1 MQRNFIHCFF
11 AKIVQK
17 SAVYFP
23 DLQPKVSTLLATKLA
38 NATLHHC
45 ITSAKVQPEAEAVS
59 SKTSKH
65 FSEREI
71 AGLQYLGGYVFSSLY
86 KKLRNSS
93 SWKSDQCQQSL
104 SILKAAKLDK
114 IDTSQQLTNSVNRGG
129 LWFISTAAQNIF
141 VNTEQHFRKAT
152 EEETILRSISRDAI
166 IVECQ
171 KDVDIVSN
179 FKTVV
184 DNAELQIE
192 KNTAAD
198 ILQAVVRLY
207 ITVRCYSFANDIVQK
222 YKTKLKLNKS
232 KGIRKE
238 IKRASDKTVDN

>member
-1 MQRNFIHCFF
+1 M
-11 AKIVQK
+11 
-17 SAVYFP
+17 
-23 DLQPKVSTLLATKLA
+23 
-38 NATLHHC
+38 HHC
-45 ITSAKVQPEAEAVS
+45 ITSAKEQPGAEAVS

-65 FSEREI
+65 ISEREI
-71 AGLQYLGGYVFSSLY
+71 AGLKYLGGYVFSSLY
-86 KKLRNSS
+86 KTLRNSS

-104 SILKAAKLDK
+104 SILKAAKLDR
-114 IDTSQQLTNSVNRGG
+114 IDAIQQLINSVNRGR

-141 VNTEQHFRKAT
+141 IKTEQHFRKAA
-152 EEETILRSISRDAI
+152 EEETILESISRDAA
-166 IVECQ
+166 IVKCL

-184 DNAELQIE
+184 DNAELQTE

-207 ITVRCYSFANDIVQK
+207 TTVRCESFANDVVQK

-232 KGIRKE
+232 KGLRKE